1 MPRGNADNLRAAA
14 RRKSEQA
21 TERAERALRELVKRG
36 GRITFRGV
44 AREAGCS
51 EDFLY
56 SHPDLRRRI
65 EHLRT
70 QQQRPLRPP
79 ATRPET
85 DSSSNVV
92 RALTAQLADLRR
104 RHHAE
109 VTELRGALAA
119 AHGEL
124 LELRRQIGSSR

>member
-14 RRKSEQA
+14 RRKSEQT

-36 GRITFRGV
+36 GRISFRSV

-56 SHPDLRRRI
+56 SHPELRGRI
-65 EHLRT
+65 EHLRA
-70 QQQRPLRPP
+70 QQHAPVRPP
-79 ATRPET
+79 ETGRAT

-92 RALTAQLADLRR
+92 RALSAQLADLRR

-109 VTELRGALAA
+109 IAELREALAA

-124 LELRRQIGSSR
+124 LELRRRVGPA

>member
-14 RRKSEQA
+14 RRKSEQ
-21 TERAERALRELVKRG
+21 TSERAQRALRELVKHG
-36 GRITFRGV
+36 AAITFRGV

-56 SHPDLRRRI
+56 AHPDLRPRI
-65 EHLRT
+65 EHLRA
-70 QQQRPLRPP
+70 QQRRPVRPP
-79 ATRPET
+79 DATVPA
-85 DSSSNVV
+85 DSPSNVV
-92 RALTAQLADLRR
+92 RALTAQLADQRR

-109 VTELRGALAA
+109 VTELREALAA

-124 LELRRQIGSSR
+124 LNLRRTMGSR

>member
-21 TERAERALRELVKRG
+21 TDRAERALRELIKRG

-65 EHLRT
+65 EHLRG
-70 QQQRPLRPP
+70 QQHVSARPP
-79 ATRPET
+79 ET
-85 DSSSNVV
+85 GSQAESTSNVIQ
-92 RALTAQLADLRR
+92 ALTAQLSELRR

-109 VTELRGALAA
+109 VVELREALAA

-124 LELRRQIGSSR
+124 LQLRRQTASRP